1 MNSKLY
7 KMMNWP
13 EIEEII
19 YSDGDNPHRILGAHK
34 VGSNYLVQ
42 AFFPD
47 AVSVSVY
54 VDNHKKSYE
63 MELADEAGFY
73 AAIVPCVERL

>member
-1 MNSKLY
+1 MNNKLY

-34 VGSNYLVQ
+34 VGSNYLIQ
-42 AFFPD
+42 AFIP
-47 AVSVSVY
+47 
-54 VDNHKKSYE
+54 
-63 MELADEAGFY
+63 ML
-73 AAIVPCVERL
+73 IQ